1 MEANRELRDQAGR
14 ESEYFHKLKLTPL
27 IKHHKSLFVARFC
40 APGIR
45 LTLSSQL
52 RTLGRHRK
60 AVAWSFG
67 AYGIRTRDLLNAIEA
82 LYQLS

>member
-1 MEANRELRDQAGR
+1 MNANRERRDEARR
-14 ESEYFHKLKLTPL
+14 ESELFHKLKLTPP

-45 LTLSSQL
+45 STRSFQL
-52 RTLGRHRK
+52 RTLSRHRK
-60 AVAWSFG
+60 EWHG